1 MATRTKR
8 SEKAKAPKQIEDL
21 YIDLLDALYEQA
33 SPELARPIADRL
45 ETLLQNDTRYKGS
58 IRLEELRSLIAESR
72 GEVGEAIRC
81 REREIRKILELHNL
95 AASGPERE
103 YVLKKFD
110 HTDVSDRFD
119 ILSTLYADSGDL
131 RQAVETLRDSKSY
144 CKAHDVPFD
153 GDDLLQE
160 YEANLALLANRN
172 GKEAPRGT
180 RRTRPP
186 AE

>member
-1 MATRTKR
+1 MATRTKP
-8 SEKAKAPKQIEDL
+8 SKLAKTPKQIEDL
-21 YIDLLDALYEQA
+21 YIELLDALYEQA
-33 SPELARPIADRL
+33 SLELARPIADQI
-45 ETLLQNDTRYKGS
+45 EMLLRKDSRYEGS
-58 IRLEELRSLIAESR
+58 IQLEEIRSLIAESR
-72 GEVGEAIRC
+72 GEMGEAIRC

-95 AASGPERE
+95 ASSGPERE
-103 YVLKKFD
+103 YVLKKYD

-144 CKAHDVPFD
+144 CKAHDVPFA

-160 YEANLALLANRN
+160 DEANLTLLANRK